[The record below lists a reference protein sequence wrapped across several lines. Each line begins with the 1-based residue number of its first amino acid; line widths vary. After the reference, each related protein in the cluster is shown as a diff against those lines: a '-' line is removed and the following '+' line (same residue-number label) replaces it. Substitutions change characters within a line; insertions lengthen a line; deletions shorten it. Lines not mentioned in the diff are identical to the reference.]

1 MKVEK
6 KLKFNFVIIDRT
18 IETKFTKF
26 LSKYGYDKYFMF
38 FAKGSASSDI
48 LDYLGIAE
56 SEKIIL
62 VYPTNEKDSSKL
74 FEIIENSEYLKHSLA
89 FKCPIK
95 GISSK
100 KSLDYFLKG
109 VISHE

>member
-6 KLKFNFVIIDRT
+6 KLKLNFVIMDRAFEGK
-18 IETKFTKF
+18 ITKF
-26 LSKYGYDKYFMF
+26 LKKKGFNKYFMF

-48 LDYLGIAE
+48 LDYLGIGE
-56 SEKIIL
+56 SEKVIY
-62 VYPTNEKDSSKL
+62 VYPSNEKDAEKL
-74 FEIIENSEYLKHSLA
+74 FEIIKDSEYGKHCLA
-89 FKCPIK
+89 FRCPVK